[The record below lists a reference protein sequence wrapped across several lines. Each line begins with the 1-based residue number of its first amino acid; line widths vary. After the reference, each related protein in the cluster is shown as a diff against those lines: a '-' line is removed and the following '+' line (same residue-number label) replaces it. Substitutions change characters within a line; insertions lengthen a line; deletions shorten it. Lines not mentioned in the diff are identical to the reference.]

1 MTKVHLTRLVLE
13 TTSPMVISSGERE
26 TGFDNALARDANGLP
41 YIPATAIA
49 GVWRSLAT
57 QLDAAMAE
65 RWFGSLQQ
73 RSLLRLQPGF
83 LHNSANKPVM
93 GLQDPVALRA
103 EPLFTRLLQ
112 PSPHHRDR
120 VAINDRGVAKD
131 TAKFEQIMLP
141 AGLRFSTT
149 IQWTLTDAAD
159 SAALLTQWDQLL
171 QLWADRRM
179 AFGASTRNGLGQI
192 KLVGLQ
198 EQLFDL
204 AQGPSAAKAL
214 QLAARAVPTTLSKT
228 LAAASTALV
237 ADIPLQALDNW
248 RCGSGSV
255 LLGKAPKSGSV
266 ALISYSEPRVEWQQ
280 HQARWQTKSPV
291 LCGSSIK
298 GILAHRLAFHYR
310 RHAGIFAEQMAEE
323 SHASWQKRPDALDT
337 LLGLVGENHEDA
349 RAGLLY
355 VDDSSIDVKAE
366 DTVLR
371 THNAIDRFTGG
382 VMQGALFTEELLYR
396 PKFSV
401 RLWLRKTDSLDATLK
416 AALADTLRDLTEGL
430 LPMGAG
436 SGRGSS
442 LVALDSSRELFIHP
456 EFQTAQQE
464 KIA

>member
-1 MTKVHLTRLVLE
+1 MTKIHLTRLVFE

-57 QLDAAMAE
+57 EQDAAMAV

-83 LHNSANKPVM
+83 LHNSANQPVM
-93 GLQDPVALRA
+93 GLHEPTALA
-103 EPLFTRLLQ
+103 SDPLFSRLLTT
-112 PSPHHRDR
+112 SPHHRDR

-141 AGLRFSTT
+141 AGLRFSTSIT
-149 IQWTLTDAAD
+149 WILTEESNSEAQ
-159 SAALLTQWDQLL
+159 LTEWEQLL

-192 KLVGLQ
+192 KLIGLH

-204 AQGPSAAKAL
+204 AAGPSAAKAL
-214 QLAARAVPTTLSKT
+214 QQATRAVPTTLSKT

-255 LLGKAPKSGSV
+255 LLGKPPKSGSV
-266 ALISYSEPRVEWQQ
+266 ALISYSEPRVEWRQ
-280 HQARWQTKSPV
+280 HQASWQPKSPV

-323 SHASWQKRPDALDT
+323 SHASWQKRPEALDM
-337 LLGLVGENHEDA
+337 LLGLVGENHEEA

-355 VDDSSIDVKAE
+355 VDDSSIDVKTE

-382 VMQGALFTEELLYR
+382 VMQGALFTEELLYQ

-401 RLWLRKTDSLDATLK
+401 RLWLRNTENLDATLK
-416 AALADTLRDLTEGL
+416 AALADTLQDLTEGL

-436 SGRGSS
+436 SGRGIS

-456 EFQTAQQE
+456 DFQTAQQE
-464 KIA
+464 EIA